1 MDIYT
6 SVAQGRG
13 AQSEQVDS
21 KQVPND
27 AGGYTFTVSLADRVR
42 RFVILGSDNGSF
54 YASPRDLTVEGAKA
68 VQIMAEEDHEGL
80 VRIILEVSEGGLS
93 KKQNALLFAYAIACS
108 GDKGPE
114 ALAHF
119 SRIIRTGTHLFMF
132 LGYVQNFRGWG
143 RALRRAVAEWYDG
156 KAADNLGYQMVKYR
170 QREGW
175 THRDV
180 LRKAHPSSTER
191 QHQALYEWATAGEY
205 SADLPPIVRAHLL
218 AKESVLPTESLA
230 ALIRNERLPWE
241 AIPTDRLNDPVVL
254 TALAEHMP
262 VMATVRNLT
271 RFSKAGLLPPMGGG
285 LTDLVVGRLTDAE
298 AIRKS
303 RIHPMAILV
312 ALAAYDPIQF
322 DHWASADAY
331 GDPRSPLVTSALRE
345 AYNLSYGNVRPAN
358 KRTLIALDTSGSMTW
373 NSVAPGLTDAAV
385 AAAMA
390 DIQLATEPLVMVR
403 AFDTQMGDIGVRKGD
418 SLQDVIRKAANAPA
432 CGTDCAV
439 PMLWAAKNRV
449 EVDTFVIYTDSE
461 TWAGRVHPHVA
472 LQDYRRQMGIPAK
485 LAVVAT
491 SANDFT
497 IANPDDPG
505 MLDVVGFSPDV
516 PSVIADFSRG

>member
-6 SVAQGRG
+6 SVAQQRG
-13 AQSEQVDS
+13 AQSEQVNP
-21 KQVPND
+21 KQVLND

-54 YASPRDLTVEGAKA
+54 YARPRDLTVEGAKA
-68 VQIMAEEDHEGL
+68 VQLMAEEDHEGL
-80 VRIILEVSEGGLS
+80 VRVLLEVSEGGLS

-108 GDKGPE
+108 GAKGPK
-114 ALAHF
+114 ALDHF
-119 SRIIRTGTHLFMF
+119 DRIVRTGTHLFMF

-143 RALRRAVAEWYDG
+143 RALKRVVAEWYDW
-156 KAADNLGYQMVKYR
+156 KSADNLGYQMVKYR

-180 LRKAHPSSTER
+180 LRKAHPSSTKA
-191 QHQALYEWATAGEY
+191 QHQALYRWATTGEHD
-205 SADLPPIVRAHLL
+205 ADLPPIVRAHLL
-218 AKESVLPTESLA
+218 AKESALPTESLA

-285 LTDLVVGRLTDAE
+285 LTDLVVGRLTDPE

-312 ALAAYDPIQF
+312 AMAAYDPSQF
-322 DHWASADAY
+322 GSATFDQ
-331 GDPRSPLVTSALRE
+331 DDLRSPLALTALGE
-345 AYNLSYGNVRPAN
+345 AYNLSYGNVQPAN

-373 NSVAPGLTDAAV
+373 YSVAPGLTDAAV

-390 DIQLATEPLVMVR
+390 DIQLSTEPLVMVR
-403 AFDTQMGDIGVRKGD
+403 AFDTEMRDIGVRKGD
-418 SLQDVIRKAANAPA
+418 SLQDIVRKAQNAPA
-432 CGTDCAV
+432 YGTDCAA

-461 TWAGRVHPHVA
+461 TWAGDVHPHVA

-497 IANPDDPG
+497 IADPNDPG

>member
-21 KQVPND
+21 KQVLND

-68 VQIMAEEDHEGL
+68 VKLMAEEDHKGL
-80 VRIILEVSEGGLS
+80 VRIILEVSDGGLS

-108 GDKGPE
+108 GPKGSE

-119 SRIIRTGTHLFMF
+119 NRIIRTGTHLFMF

-143 RALRRAVAEWYDG
+143 RALRRAVAAWYDE
-156 KAADNLGYQMVKYR
+156 KSADALGYQMVKYR

-175 THRDV
+175 THRDA
-180 LRKAHPSSTER
+180 LRKAHPRSAEV

-218 AKESVLPTESLA
+218 AKESALPTESLA

-271 RFSKAGLLPPMGGG
+271 RFGKAGLLPPMGGG

-312 ALAAYDPIQF
+312 ALAAYDPTQF
-322 DHWASADAY
+322 GAW
-331 GDPRSPLVTSALRE
+331 GDQDDLRSPLVVSALGE
-345 AYNLSYGNVRPAN
+345 AYNLSFGNVQPAN
-358 KRTLIALDTSGSMTW
+358 RRTLVALDTSGSMTW
-373 NSVAPGLTDAAV
+373 ESVAPGLTDAAV

-390 DIQLATEPLVMVR
+390 HIQLATEPLVMVR
-403 AFDTQMGDIGVRKGD
+403 AFDTEMQDIGARKGD
-418 SLQDVIRKAANAPA
+418 SLQDIICKAQNAPA
-432 CGTDCAV
+432 YGTDCAA

-461 TWAGRVHPHVA
+461 TWAGDVHPHVA

-491 SANDFT
+491 SANDVT
-497 IANPDDPG
+497 IADPDDPG
-505 MLDVVGFSPDV
+505 TLDVVGFSPDV